1 MTATDKERELLLQH
15 RMVEELAAKHQE
27 FQTLTDLLE
36 EIVFRCDDSG
46 ILTLLNSAWTR
57 KTGWPVNECI
67 GRRFLEFVDDSEA
80 ITQLNSNLYE
90 SEPLITEVRIAS
102 RFGDIKTFSLRARR
116 SGNAWYGSL
125 YDVTELHFAMGALQE
140 SREQARKLA
149 LVASRTDNLVIIS
162 DAKGCIEWVNE
173 SFSQITGYH
182 LQEVRGKTPGSFL
195 QGPKTDPA
203 TVAEM
208 SEGLIQGKGFSVEV
222 LNSAK
227 NGASYWLAIDCSP
240 VHDERGK
247 LINFIAVEREITERK
262 QAEQALRDSEQHYRN
277 ILNTVSEPIFYC
289 DTGLQIHFA
298 NPAWQTLTG
307 QVFNSASP
315 QHLQHFIHPEDVPLL
330 KQARDDTCA
339 GLPPSRHEL
348 RLQDAQQNW
357 RRVELLLSSN
367 GISSGGHTQHLTGAL
382 FDVDE
387 RWQQTQ
393 EILQSKA
400 DAEEISKSRTRF
412 VANMSHEIRTPL
424 NAILG
429 MGSVLQETE
438 LNAEQRGYLDTLCN
452 GGKALL
458 ALVND
463 VLDLSKLDSDEIQLE
478 NIVFNL
484 GELCEEAVDIIAA
497 RVEDKNLSLTMYCTP
512 GVPQTIIGDPHRM
525 RQLLINLLGNAVK
538 FTARGGITI
547 TLNWQQTGKTEGKLN
562 LDIIDTGIGI
572 PEDRISSLFN
582 AFIQADTSTTRR
594 YGGTGLGLAICQQ
607 ICSAMGG
614 EISITSTVG
623 KGTTFSCL
631 LPLTTAPLGVPTST
645 NTLRGINL
653 DDRGQLVSQ
662 SLAHCMGFQ
671 YQAEQTTN
679 PNSSLSLISDDG
691 NILTLNSPQSSAVLT
706 PNRLMRKLQALDKQ
720 SIQVQTPRT
729 DRGKSSLRILIA
741 EDSIPNQL
749 VVDAMLKQLGYQKV
763 TIVGD
768 GQLATDAASQTEF
781 DLILLDIHMPVM
793 DGLSAAKAIRE
804 NLQAA
809 TPMIVA
815 ASADV
820 TTDARKEADD
830 AGFDDW
836 LPKPFTRE
844 LLQALLEKASAQI
857 NKASSP
863 Q

>member
-1 MTATDKERELLLQH
+1 MSATDSERELLLQH

-46 ILTLLNSAWTR
+46 KLTLLNSAWTR
-57 KTGWPVNECI
+57 KTGWPVDECL
-67 GRRFLEFVDDSEA
+67 GRRFVEFIDDSEA
-80 ITQLNSNLYE
+80 ITQLNSNLYD
-90 SEPLITEVRIAS
+90 SEPLISELRIAS
-102 RFGDIKTFSLRARR
+102 RFGDIKTFSMRARR
-116 SGNAWYGSL
+116 SGNTWYGSL
-125 YDVTELHFAMGALQE
+125 YDVTELHLAMGALEE

-162 DAKGCIEWVNE
+162 DAKGRIEWVNE
-173 SFSQITGYH
+173 SFTLITGYS
-182 LQEVRGKTPGSFL
+182 LQEVRGRSPGSFL
-195 QGPKTDPA
+195 QGPQTDHRA
-203 TVAEM
+203 VEKM
-208 SEGLIQGKGFSVEV
+208 RDGLAQGKGFNVEII
-222 LNSAK
+222 NFSK
-227 NGASYWLAIDCSP
+227 NGAPYWLAIDCSP
-240 VHDERGK
+240 VLNEHGE
-247 LINFIAVEREITERK
+247 LVNFIAVEREITERK
-262 QAEQALRDSEQHYRN
+262 QTEQALRDSERHYRN

-289 DTGLQIHFA
+289 DTSLQIHFA
-298 NPAWQTLTG
+298 NPAWQALTG
-307 QVFNSASP
+307 KVFDIDTP
-315 QHLQHFIHPEDVPLL
+315 QNLHDFIHSEDIPLL
-330 KQARDDTCA
+330 QQARDHICA
-339 GLPPSRHEL
+339 GLPPSRQEVRL
-348 RLQDAQQNW
+348 RDSRLNW

-367 GISSGGHTQHLTGAL
+367 GHSKAGRTQHLTGAL

-393 EILQSKA
+393 AILQSKA
-400 DAEEISKSRTRF
+400 DAEELSKSRTRF

-429 MGSVLQETE
+429 MGSVLQETN
-438 LNAEQRGYLDTLCN
+438 LSPEQRGYLDTLCN

-478 NIVFNL
+478 SIEFNL
-484 GELCEEAVDIIAA
+484 GEVCEEAVDIIAA
-497 RVEDKNLSLTMYCTP
+497 RVEEKNLTLTMHCTP
-512 GVPQTIIGDPHRM
+512 GIPQIIIGDPHRM

-538 FTARGGITI
+538 FTAQGGITI
-547 TLNWQQTGKTEGKLN
+547 ALDWQAINNEHGRLR

-607 ICSAMGG
+607 ICTAMGG
-614 EISITSTVG
+614 DISIASTVG
-623 KGTTFSCL
+623 KGTTFRCQ
-631 LPLTTAPLGVPTST
+631 LPLNAVTLTSPLSK

-653 DDRGQLVSQ
+653 DERGQQVSQ
-662 SLAHCMGFQ
+662 SLAHCMAYQ
-671 YQAEQTTN
+671 YDAQRVDNTG
-679 PNSSLSLISDDG
+679 SSLSLISADG
-691 NILTLNSPQSSAVLT
+691 NILSLKSPQNYAVLT
-706 PNRLMRKLQALDKQ
+706 PNRLLRKLQALDKQ
-720 SIQVQTPRT
+720 SVRPSIPQL
-729 DRGKSSLRILIA
+729 DRRESALRILIA
-741 EDSIPNQL
+741 EDSIPNQM
-749 VVDAMLKQLGYQKV
+749 VVDAMLKQLGYKHV
-763 TIVGD
+763 VIVD
-768 GQLATDAASQTEF
+768 NGQLAVDAADGNNF

-804 NLQAA
+804 NLQHA

-820 TTDARKEADD
+820 TTDARKEASD

-844 LLQALLEKASAQI
+844 LLQALLEKTSAQL
-857 NKASSP
+857 NS
-863 Q
+863 